1 MNNPFFDDKFPFLN
15 QQRFSSFINDIVQK
29 AASGQGALNDSN
41 LAPPDPQSISQYVNE
56 ILRKTLPESMNSF
69 AGMGPTM
76 GKEASVSGWKPG
88 KIQFDNF
95 ETHQSVITRFRV
107 PAGVDPKDIG
117 ILVGAGDVRIRLP
130 DGGEERNPLP
140 RRVRVEDSKAV
151 YKDGVFEIRMPKEAE
166 DEHYREIFVK
176 FS

>member
-1 MNNPFFDDKFPFLN
+1 MNKPFFDDNFPFLN
-15 QQRFSSFINDIVQK
+15 QQSFTSYVNDLIQK
-29 AASGQGALNDSN
+29 SLSGQNALNGSN
-41 LAPPDPQSISQYVNE
+41 LVPPDPQSISQYVNE
-56 ILRKTLPESMNSF
+56 ILKKTLPDPMNSF
-69 AGMGPTM
+69 AGM
-76 GKEASVSGWKPG
+76 GKEASVSGWGAG
-88 KIQFDNF
+88 KIQFENF

-107 PAGVDPKDIG
+107 PAGVNPQDIG
-117 ILVGAGDVRIRLP
+117 VMVGAGDVRIRLP